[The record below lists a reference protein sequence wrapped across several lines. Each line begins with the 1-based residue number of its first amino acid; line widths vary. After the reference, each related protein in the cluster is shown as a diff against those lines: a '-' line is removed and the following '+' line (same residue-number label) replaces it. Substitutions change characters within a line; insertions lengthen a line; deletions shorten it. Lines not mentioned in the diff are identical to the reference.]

1 MIDKYTKEEIPFE
14 YLRFIN
20 GMDKIT
26 STTWNIIE
34 GENPIPDIKFKI
46 QALSLLKE
54 CYENRIKILI
64 GGSDTDMNA
73 KKHLKKSITMKKWK
87 IIL

>member
-14 YLRFIN
+14 YLSFIS
-20 GMDKIT
+20 GMYKIT
-26 STTWNIIE
+26 STTWDIIE
-34 GENPIPDIKFKI
+34 GENPFPDIKFKI

>member
-1 MIDKYTKEEIPFE
+1 MIHKYTKEEIPFE
-14 YLRFIN
+14 YLRFIS

-26 STTWNIIE
+26 STWNIIK

-54 CYENRIKILI
+54 CYENRIKMLI
-64 GGSDTDMNA
+64 GGFDTDRNA